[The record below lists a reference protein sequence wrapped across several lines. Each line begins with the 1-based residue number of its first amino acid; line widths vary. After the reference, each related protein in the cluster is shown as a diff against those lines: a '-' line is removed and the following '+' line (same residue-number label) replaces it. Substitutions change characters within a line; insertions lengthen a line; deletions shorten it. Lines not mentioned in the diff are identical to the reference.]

1 MNEKKSD
8 SRVLNWFRAHPIIS
22 LGVGAFVFYLA
33 VHYWTAISSILAN
46 LIRAAMPLFVGC
58 FIAYA
63 INILMKAYE
72 KPFRNFGLPMEPGQR
87 HAGVVRGILI
97 LLSFLT
103 LIGIIGLVVGLI
115 VPQMR
120 ECMEVFIRNRFTI
133 ADQLAAILDNIPG
146 LGKYGAQI
154 QEMVAE
160 NPSSLLRMGAS
171 LLSQGE
177 WTGTAI
183 SVVRQISS
191 GAVTVGIGIFFSVY
205 LLAGKERLGS
215 QVKRLIHIYMPSRES
230 KVFHVIEV
238 FDYSYRNFIVGQVKD
253 AICLGIIC
261 TVGMFILRI
270 PYAPMI
276 GVLIAVT
283 ALVPIVGAFIG
294 AVIGALLILA
304 VSPWK
309 ALLFLIFFVVAQ
321 QFDNNVTYPRIVGS
335 SIGLPGIWV
344 LAAVTIGGSIFGFL
358 GMLFFIPL
366 FSACYKLIR
375 EDVNKREAEE
385 KEKEKEEAV
394 GA

>member
-1 MNEKKSD
+1 MNERRSD

-33 VHYWTAISSILAN
+33 VHYWTSIAAVLGN
-46 LIRAAMPLFVGC
+46 FIQAAMPLFVGC

-72 KPFRNFGLPMEPGQR
+72 RPCRAFGLPLEPGMR
-87 HAGVVRGILI
+87 RAGLVRGILI

-103 LIGIIGLVVGLI
+103 LLGIIGLVVGLI
-115 VPQMR
+115 VPQMK
-120 ECMEVFIRNRFTI
+120 ECVDVFIRSRFTI
-133 ADQLAAILDNIPG
+133 VDQLAAILDRIPG
-146 LGKYGAQI
+146 LGKYGEQL
-154 QEMVAE
+154 QQMVAE
-160 NPSSLLRMGAS
+160 SPSSLFRKGAS

-183 SVVRQISS
+183 NIVRQISS
-191 GAVTVGIGIFFSVY
+191 GAVTVGIGVFFSVY
-205 LLAGKERLGS
+205 LLAGKERLGA
-215 QVKRLIHIYMPSRES
+215 QFKRLIHTYMPSRES

-238 FDYSYRNFIVGQVKD
+238 FDRSYRNFIVGQVKD
-253 AICLGIIC
+253 AICLGFIC

-270 PYAPMI
+270 PYAAMI

-309 ALLFLIFFVVAQ
+309 ALLFIVFFIVAQ

-344 LAAVTIGGSIFGFL
+344 LAAVTIGGSIFGIL

-366 FSACYKLIR
+366 FSACYQLIR

-385 KEKEKEEAV
+385 AER
-394 GA
+394 